1 MKMKQLIKKA
11 MCKFFGHGECIE
23 EVYAELQ
30 NVQHAKSF
38 YCVTQ
43 RIVCLRCGKVISIKV
58 LRKNITRAQ
67 MLHDGWFIKP

>member
-1 MKMKQLIKKA
+1 

-43 RIVCLRCGKVISIKV
+43 RIVCLRCGKVKALKYCEKI
-58 LRKNITRAQ
+58 
-67 MLHDGWFIKP
+67 

>member
-1 MKMKQLIKKA
+1 

-30 NVQHAKSF
+30 NVQHGKPF

-43 RIVCLRCGKVISIKV
+43 RIVCLRCGEVISIKV

-67 MLHDGWFIKP
+67 MLHDGWFIKPYKNGKTPIIK